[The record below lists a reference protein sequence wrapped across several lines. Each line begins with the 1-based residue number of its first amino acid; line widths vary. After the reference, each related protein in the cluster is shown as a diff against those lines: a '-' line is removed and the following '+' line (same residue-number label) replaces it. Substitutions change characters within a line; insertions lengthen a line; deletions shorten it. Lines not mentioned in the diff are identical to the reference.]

1 MDEERWV
8 LGETRD
14 FYTLKRNSVKDGIEA
29 KITFMALL
37 RKTNFSV
44 Q

>member
-8 LGETRD
+8 PGDTRD
-14 FYTLKRNSVKDGIEA
+14 CYTIKRNSVKDGIEA